1 MRGNSLLGPLP
12 ERLGMLGELQ
22 VLRVPAAAA
31 RSALEPGHHACAAST
46 AESGGSRLPL
56 LVALHRRHTRRAVA
70 VQLRMAQGGRIR
82 VWLWSPSVAP
92 PSLHP
97 PPASGVHLTVYDLA
111 EFNKWSMHVGVGV
124 FHTAIY
130 LELLDIELNFA
141 ALPPCDSAPAA
152 WHYFAD
158 G

>member
-1 MRGNSLLGPLP
+1 
-12 ERLGMLGELQ
+12 MLGELQ
-22 VLRVPAAAA
+22 LLRVPAAAA

-97 PPASGVHLTVYDLA
+97 PPASGVHT
-111 EFNKWSMHVGVGV
+111 
-124 FHTAIY
+124 
-130 LELLDIELNFA
+130 
-141 ALPPCDSAPAA
+141 SASSISINA
-152 WHYFAD
+152 HMSVTIQ
-158 G
+158 